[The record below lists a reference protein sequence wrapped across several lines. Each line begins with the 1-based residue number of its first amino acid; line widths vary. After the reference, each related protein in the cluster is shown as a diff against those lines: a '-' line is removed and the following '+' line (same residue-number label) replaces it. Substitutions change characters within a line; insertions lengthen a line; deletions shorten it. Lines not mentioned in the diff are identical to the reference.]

1 MKKPSNLI
9 RVLSLL
15 FLLPVVLTVQAEKK
29 YSLGGRLFLDGG
41 IFTASPACFN
51 SGVGISD
58 LRITGKADFGDGWY
72 TKLDVG
78 FASNK
83 VRLKDAFL
91 QKTKNGHMLRIG
103 YMIGMFSLDQS
114 VSTNDYLFMTG
125 ANVAE
130 IFYPGRRIGASYT
143 WSKSKFY
150 ASGSVFCGD
159 GLNFH
164 NNIKQGVNATL
175 RFVYRPLDNAHTLLH
190 IGTGGLYKRPDKNTE
205 TGERSISLKGTGDTY
220 LPVPFVFDSTINH
233 SQCQYQWNI
242 ESIFHHLKFF
252 LQGEVMGM
260 IIRRNNSPSY
270 NAYGGYIEGGY
281 FILGNRLGYDRRD
294 ALPLCPENKNS
305 LAIFVRVNHT
315 NLNDSDLKC
324 GALTD
329 LSAGMNYYLNK
340 HIIFRLNY
348 SHVKTDQYSALG
360 KTHYN
365 VLQSRI
371 QIKF

>member
-1 MKKPSNLI
+1 M
-9 RVLSLL
+9 
-15 FLLPVVLTVQAEKK
+15 LPVVLTVQAEKK

-205 TGERSISLKGTGDTY
+205 TG
-220 LPVPFVFDSTINH
+220 
-233 SQCQYQWNI
+233 
-242 ESIFHHLKFF
+242 
-252 LQGEVMGM
+252 
-260 IIRRNNSPSY
+260 
-270 NAYGGYIEGGY
+270 
-281 FILGNRLGYDRRD
+281 
-294 ALPLCPENKNS
+294 
-305 LAIFVRVNHT
+305 
-315 NLNDSDLKC
+315 
-324 GALTD
+324 
-329 LSAGMNYYLNK
+329 
-340 HIIFRLNY
+340 
-348 SHVKTDQYSALG
+348 
-360 KTHYN
+360 
-365 VLQSRI
+365 
-371 QIKF
+371 